1 MKLPEE
7 FLQSL
12 KGVAGFERD
21 AFIAVHET
29 PAAPTSIRMNANK
42 QSAMVNNELAIGAI
56 EFAAARSQ
64 LTCHSEPGEEHNSPN
79 SQITIDYS
87 PIPWCA
93 SGYYLSR
100 RPSFT
105 FDPLFH
111 AGCYYVQ
118 EASSMFLE
126 QPFKQLLPLSQP
138 LKVLD
143 LCAAPGGK
151 STHIQSLISTESLL
165 VSNEV
170 IKQRSYVLSD
180 NIIKWGCQNVI
191 VTNHDPKA
199 FQKLPGYFD
208 VMVVDAPCSGS
219 GLFRK
224 DVEAVEQWSLN
235 TVQLC
240 SQRQQRILADALPA
254 LKQDGLLIYSTCSY
268 SAEED
273 EQIMDWLTG
282 EMDMEN
288 VELNTADWEGIVQTT
303 SPLTGSVGYR
313 FYPHKIKGEGFFL
326 ACFRKKEE
334 EKTLK
339 QRPSKPEAVSA
350 KEKKII
356 EEWTTGSEFSFLYYR
371 DEIIALSKQLLQEFL
386 LLQPVLNIQY
396 AGVKIGAVLK
406 DKVVPHHAF
415 AQSGI
420 LSSSVSATQLG
431 YDDAIKYLQRQDLTI
446 NTATTGWQVVCYK
459 NQSLGWINALKNR
472 VNNYYPKEI
481 RILKAQNT
489 TAFKK

>member
-1 MKLPEE
+1 MKLPEA

-12 KGVAGFERD
+12 EGIAGYDRE
-21 AFIAVHET
+21 AFIDVHEQSE
-29 PAAPTSIRMNANK
+29 APTSIRINPSK
-42 QSAMVNNELAIGAI
+42 LAIGNRQWAI
-56 EFAAARSQ
+56 KEALSHASPLTSQ
-64 LTCHSEPGEEHNSPN
+64 DVLSPV
-79 SQITIDYS
+79 S
-87 PIPWCA
+87 WC
-93 SGYYLSR
+93 SNGFYLSQ

-111 AGCYYVQ
+111 AGLYYVQ

-126 QPFKQLLPLSQP
+126 QAFKQLLNLDQP

-151 STHIQSLISTESLL
+151 STHIQSLLSKESLL

-191 VTNHDPKA
+191 VTNNDPKA

-224 DVEAVEQWSLN
+224 DKAAIEEWSLN
-235 TVQLC
+235 NVQLC
-240 SQRQQRILADALPA
+240 SQRQQRILADAVPG

-273 EQIMDWLTG
+273 EQIMDWLTSK
-282 EMDMEN
+282 MDMEN
-288 VELNTADWEGIVQTT
+288 MELTTENWKGIIQTA
-303 SPLTGSVGYR
+303 SPGTHSVGYR
-313 FYPHKIKGEGFFL
+313 FYPDKVKGEGFFL
-326 ACFRKKEE
+326 ACFRKNGQEPSIKV
-334 EKTLK
+334 
-339 QRPSKPEAVSA
+339 RPSKPEAFPA
-350 KEKKII
+350 KERRLI
-356 EEWTTGSEFSFLYYR
+356 EEWITGDELSFIYYR
-371 DEIIALSKQLLQEFL
+371 DEIIALPQNLVQEFSM
-386 LLQPVLNIQY
+386 LQPVFNIQY
-396 AGVKIGAVLK
+396 AGVRIGAVLK
-406 DKVVPHHAF
+406 DKVVPQHAF

-420 LSSSVSATQLG
+420 LSATVPTTELA
-431 YDDAIKYLQRQDLTI
+431 YDEAIKYLQRQDLVI

-459 NQSLGWINALKNR
+459 NHPLGWINALKNR

-481 RILKAQNT
+481 RILKASNNVP
-489 TAFKK
+489 FKK

>member
-1 MKLPEE
+1 MKLPEK

-12 KGVAGFERD
+12 EGLAGFDME
-21 AFIAVHET
+21 AFINVHEQS
-29 PAAPTSIRMNANK
+29 AAPVSIRINPAK
-42 QSAMVNNELAIGAI
+42 GSVVSSEWSMVNTQPIIG
-56 EFAAARSQ
+56 ETEVKDTDSP
-64 LTCHSEPGEEHNSPN
+64 LTIHH
-79 SQITIDYS
+79 S
-87 PIPWCA
+87 PIPWC
-93 SGYYLSR
+93 STGFYLSQ

-111 AGCYYVQ
+111 AGLYYVQ

-126 QPFKQLLPLSQP
+126 QPFKQLLDLQQP

-151 STHIQSLISTESLL
+151 STHIQSLLSKESLL

-191 VTNHDPKA
+191 VTNNDPKA

-224 DVEAVEQWSLN
+224 DKEAIEEWSPN
-235 TVQLC
+235 NVQLC

-273 EQIMDWLTG
+273 EQIIDWLVG

-288 VELNTADWEGIVQTT
+288 VALQTENWPDIVQTA
-303 SPLTGSVGYR
+303 SPLTHSIGYR
-313 FYPHKIKGEGFFL
+313 FYPDKIKGEGFFL
-326 ACFRKKEE
+326 ACFRKKEKE
-334 EKTLK
+334 QASKI
-339 QRPSKPEAVSA
+339 RPSKPEAVSA
-350 KEKKII
+350 KEKSLI
-356 EEWTTGSEFSFLYYR
+356 EEWTTTKDLSFIYYR
-371 DEIIALSKQLLQEFL
+371 DEIIALSPHLLQEFSV
-386 LLQPVLNIQY
+386 LQPVLNIQY
-396 AGVKIGAVLK
+396 AGVRIGSVLK
-406 DKVVPHHAF
+406 DKVVPQHAF
-415 AQSGI
+415 SQSTI
-420 LSSSVSATQLG
+420 LSSAIPATKLI
-431 YDDAIKYLQRQDLTI
+431 YEDAIKYLQRQDLVI
-446 NTATTGWQVVCYK
+446 ETATTGWQVVRYK
-459 NQSLGWINALKNR
+459 NHSLGWINALKNR

-481 RILKAQNT
+481 RILKAQNNI
-489 TAFKK
+489 AFKK